1 MHLLLLIH
9 LPNESKY
16 TMTTSITD
24 ARHSILH
31 LTPASTLALSFDDPP
46 ETGWSV
52 MPGFDESIPVPLHLE
67 PPRSDGDEI
76 LPSQMHPS
84 YPLGRPTYGKGKGV
98 SGKGGRKVGNLLGTV
113 DAWGRG
119 MRAEAGAVGGLWG
132 GGRGEVW
139 EETGLEGVVE
149 QEKRREVP
157 PGMAGAKRP
166 PTPPPPSL
174 RPNQL
179 PLPRSIHLRRMLER
193 QQVREEMQ
201 RPQEGFDAPVPNETY
216 DNSHQQGVDAAAE
229 GQRHVGDIGG
239 SQEWEGESGE

>member
-1 MHLLLLIH
+1 
-9 LPNESKY
+9 
-16 TMTTSITD
+16 MTTSITFKD

-67 PPRSDGDEI
+67 PPRGDGDEI

-98 SGKGGRKVGNLLGTV
+98 SEKGGRKVGNLLGTA

-119 MRAEAGAVGGLWG
+119 LRTEAGAAVGPWG

-139 EETGLEGVVE
+139 EEAGLQGIVA
-149 QEKRREVP
+149 QEKLREVP

-174 RPNQL
+174 RPSQL
-179 PLPRSIHLRRMLER
+179 PLPRSVHLRHMLER
-193 QQVREEMQ
+193 HQVREEMGG
-201 RPQEGFDAPVPNETY
+201 PQDGFDAPVPNETY
-216 DNSHQQGVDAAAE
+216 DDSHQQGGGADAQ
-229 GQRHVGDIGG
+229 GQSHGGDVGR
-239 SQEWEGESGE
+239 SREWEGESGEGSYQS

>member
-1 MHLLLLIH
+1 
-9 LPNESKY
+9 
-16 TMTTSITD
+16 MTTSITD

-67 PPRSDGDEI
+67 PPRGDGDEI
-76 LPSQMHPS
+76 LPSQLHPS
-84 YPLGRPTYGKGKGV
+84 YPLGRPTYGKGKGI
-98 SGKGGRKVGNLLGTV
+98 SGKAGRKVGNLLGTV
-113 DAWGRG
+113 DAWGKGSRT
-119 MRAEAGAVGGLWG
+119 EAGAAGEPWC

-139 EETGLEGVVE
+139 GETGLGVVVE
-149 QEKRREVP
+149 EEKRREVP

-179 PLPRSIHLRRMLER
+179 PLPRSIHLRHMLER
-193 QQVREEMQ
+193 QQVQEEMQ
-201 RPQEGFDAPVPNETY
+201 RPQEGFDGPVPNETY
-216 DNSHQQGVDAAAE
+216 DDSHQQGGDAAAE
-229 GQRHVGDIGG
+229 EQSHGGDMSR
-239 SQEWEGESGE
+239 SQEWEGESGEGSYQS